1 VRNFPHSPHRESR
14 GEELRTNREQVR
26 QEN

>member
-1 VRNFPHSPHRESR
+1 LQNFPHSPHRESR
-14 GEELRTNREQVR
+14 GEELRNNREQIR